1 MLNHYL
7 IVKHFIQ
14 TAIVYKKNQTD
25 CNFFLI
31 FFLFFYT
38 FAPEYYLKYMKQPV
52 LTLLS
57 VIFIFAIVGFQAFI
71 IHNIYLAEKKS
82 LKDKLDVILDL
93 TYKKDLDDRIRP
105 SEDEKSKPIEY
116 SVELF
121 DENDIV
127 PENTVR
133 YNLDSM
139 NIDENDIISLAYIS
153 MSEYANEKS
162 PLDILVLA
170 EIALEFLT
178 RESVFSNFVI
188 QVVDDTG
195 HVLQTSQLDITN
207 QSSFVIPSKEIP
219 LNFFQTERLR
229 ILLINP
235 QQTIFKQISLVILS
249 CLLFL
254 LVCVYYIWKL
264 QRIFAKQRKATEI
277 KNELFGHI
285 SHELKRPV
293 SQIIMATESLKKNKN
308 IQDEAKRNKLLNILQ
323 EAGSNTSQKINMIL
337 ALSMEEEGVFRL
349 IPSEFDLLEVLENLV
364 RNYQL
369 STQKTVEIRIE
380 NTSKNTKV
388 KADREHITQCVQNLL
403 ENAIKYSNNPVDI
416 QISLFDENSFIVISC
431 KDNGLGIQ
439 ESDLNLIFDKYNR
452 IESHRGRKPGFGI
465 GLHYVKKIIEKHSG
479 KVEVRSVLD
488 KGSEFLLYLPK

>member
-1 MLNHYL
+1 
-7 IVKHFIQ
+7 
-14 TAIVYKKNQTD
+14 
-25 CNFFLI
+25 
-31 FFLFFYT
+31 
-38 FAPEYYLKYMKQPV
+38 MKQPI

-57 VIFIFAIVGFQAFI
+57 IVFVFAIVGFQAFI

-82 LKDKLDVILDL
+82 LKERLDVVLDL
-93 TYKKDLDDRIRP
+93 SYKKDLDDRIRP
-105 SEDEKSKPIEY
+105 TESIKSKP
-116 SVELF
+116 VEFSAELL
-121 DENDIV
+121 DEKEPV

-139 NIDENDIISLAYIS
+139 DINNGDLISLLQIS
-153 MSEYANEKS
+153 MSEYANESS
-162 PLDILVLA
+162 PL
-170 EIALEFLT
+170 
-178 RESVFSNFVI
+178 NI
-188 QVVDDTG
+188 QVLEKIASEFMVKEAIFSDFSVQVIDSTG
-195 HVLQTSQLDITN
+195 SILQTTRPDITD
-207 QSSFVIPSKEIP
+207 QSSFVIASKEIP
-219 LNFFQTERLR
+219 LNFFQTERLQ

-235 QQTIFKQISLVILS
+235 QQTIFKQISFVIFS

-254 LVCVYYIWKL
+254 LFCIYCIWKL
-264 QRIFAKQRKATEI
+264 QSIFAKQRKATEI
-277 KNELFGHI
+277 KNELFSHI

-293 SQIIMATESLKKNKN
+293 SQIIMATESLKKDKN
-308 IQDEAKRNKLLNILQ
+308 IQDENKRNRLLDILQ

-349 IPSEFDLLEVLENLV
+349 AYSEFDLLEVLENLV

-416 QISLFDENSFIVISC
+416 QISLFDKDSFTVISC

-439 ESDLNLIFDKYNR
+439 ESDLDLIFDKYNR

-465 GLHYVKKIIEKHSG
+465 GLHYVKKIVEKHSG
-479 KVEVRSVLD
+479 KVKVRSILGE
-488 KGSEFLLYLPK
+488 GSEFLLYLPK